1 MKTRNE
7 FKSYLII
14 WALVVVIFHVLI
26 FLFCH
31 EMIGN
36 RLTTEQVVYQDGTVG
51 VKEVLKPEF
60 LLALYSYIFVL
71 LAFLG
76 QLICTKIFL
85 SQESLQKTL
94 YHYPIFNL
102 SLKGLV
108 ITIIFAVVFLV
119 SCIMG
124 NPINPYVA
132 LICFL
137 LTLIFIV
144 FTCVSSK
151 TAANMVSAKDE
162 NISLKTQY
170 MKLLK
175 GEAESIAN
183 RAKDAKNKDLLKSV
197 YDEIRF
203 SDPLS
208 IPDLM
213 NVEQD
218 MIQKFENIKANMDGE
233 YDKLKNACD
242 EFSSVLKDRNS
253 KLKALKK

>member
-14 WALVVVIFHVLI
+14 WALVVVVFHVLI
-26 FLFCH
+26 FLFCR
-31 EMIGN
+31 EMIGD
-36 RLTTEQVVYQDGTVG
+36 RLTTETITFKDGTTG
-51 VKEVLKPEF
+51 VKDVFKPEF
-60 LLALYSYIFVL
+60 LLALYSYIFVV

-94 YHYPIFNL
+94 YHYPIFSL
-102 SLKGLV
+102 SLRGLV
-108 ITIIFAVVFLV
+108 ITILFATAFLV

-124 NPINPYVA
+124 RPINPYVA

-137 LTLIFIV
+137 LTLIYII

-162 NISLKTQY
+162 NIALKTQY

-175 GEAESIAN
+175 GEAESLAN
-183 RAKDAKNKDLLKSV
+183 KAKDGKNKELLKAV
-197 YDEIRF
+197 FDEIRF

-213 NVEQD
+213 STEQE
-218 MIQKFENIKANMDGE
+218 MIQKFENIKLNIDSE
-233 YDKLKNACD
+233 YDKLKSACE
-242 EFSSVLKDRNS
+242 EFSSILKDRNS
-253 KLKALKK
+253 KLKSLKK